1 LTPAPQALG
10 SAECARMGLS
20 LHAAGADANM
30 RSIMVVCVLYPRFE
44 LLAALGDR
52 RALLAEPAALAPEAG
67 REQVVGE
74 VSAPAEAF
82 GVVRG
87 MRLGEAMSR
96 CPALR
101 LVPPDPEGVRS
112 LWHAV
117 LDRLEAIGAA
127 VESDSAGAAFFE
139 SGGLHG
145 LHGGDL
151 AGVLAAA
158 ARALGP
164 GARMGAA
171 PCRFAAHAAA
181 LQARA
186 RRRSPAAGAAR
197 GSLRGPVVVAGE
209 AARDFLAPLP
219 VALLRTRPE
228 LQALPEVFERLGIRT
243 LGEVAALPSRAV
255 AERFGHPGLLALD
268 LARGRDTPLAPRRPP
283 EPVVERLDLPEAASG
298 QQLERALELL
308 VARVLARRERRGR
321 ALRGLAVSAR
331 FVAGGTWRTAITL
344 RQASADPERIRLA
357 LAPKLA
363 ELPAPAESLGLE
375 VEAFGPPAQ
384 DQGRLLDEAAA
395 VRRARLGEA
404 VRQARQAAGADAAL
418 KVLDVDPG
426 SRVPERRA
434 VLAPFP
440 EAPQP

>member
-1 LTPAPQALG
+1 MG
-10 SAECARMGLS
+10 SF

-139 SGGLHG
+139 SDGLRG

-158 ARALGP
+158 GRALGP

-181 LQARA
+181 LQARP
-186 RRRSPAAGAAR
+186 RRRRRPH
-197 GSLRGPVVVAGE
+197 VVE
-209 AARDFLAPLP
+209 ERQARDFLAPLP

-243 LGEVAALPSRAV
+243 LGEVAALPSRAI

-404 VRQARQAAGADAAL
+404 VRQARQAAGAEAAL

-440 EAPQP
+440 EGPAP

>member
-1 LTPAPQALG
+1 MAFF
-10 SAECARMGLS
+10 

-30 RSIMVVCVLYPRFE
+30 RSLMVVCVLYPRFE
-44 LLAALGDR
+44 LLAALADR

-117 LDRLEAIGAA
+117 LDRLEAIGAE

-139 SGGLHG
+139 SAGLRG

-158 ARALGP
+158 GRALGP
-164 GARMGAA
+164 GARLGAA

-181 LQARA
+181 LQARP
-186 RRRSPAAGAAR
+186 RRTRRSF
-197 GSLRGPVVVAGE
+197 VVE
-209 AARDFLAPLP
+209 ERQARDFLAPLP
-219 VALLRTRPE
+219 VGLLRTRFE

-357 LAPKLA
+357 LGPRLA
-363 ELPAPAESLGLE
+363 ELPAPAESLALE

-395 VRRARLGEA
+395 VRRSRLGEA
-404 VRQARQAAGADAAL
+404 VRQARQAAGSEAAL

-426 SRVPERRA
+426 SRIPERRA

-440 EAPQP
+440 EGPAP

>member
-1 LTPAPQALG
+1 
-10 SAECARMGLS
+10 
-20 LHAAGADANM
+20 M
-30 RSIMVVCVLYPRFE
+30 RSVMVVCVLYPRFE

-52 RALLAEPAALAPEAG
+52 RALLSEPAALAPEAG

-112 LWHAV
+112 LWNAV
-117 LDRLEAIGAA
+117 LDRLEAIGAQ
-127 VESDSAGAAFFE
+127 VESDRAGAAFFE
-139 SGGLHG
+139 SGGLRG

-158 ARALGP
+158 RRTLGP
-164 GARMGAA
+164 GARFGAA

-181 LQARA
+181 LQARPPGNAAA
-186 RRRSPAAGAAR
+186 RSLLCCGGGEPARLPRSAAGLAAAHPARAPGAAR
-197 GSLRGPVVVAGE
+197 GPR
-209 AARDFLAPLP
+209 AARHPHAGGGGG
-219 VALLRTRPE
+219 ALRARRRR
-228 LQALPEVFERLGIRT
+228 AFRASG
-243 LGEVAALPSRAV
+243 AAGPRSGSRA
-255 AERFGHPGLLALD
+255 RYR
-268 LARGRDTPLAPRRPP
+268 ARAAAAP

-308 VARVLARRERRGR
+308 VARVLSRRERRGR
-321 ALRGLAVSAR
+321 ALRALAVSAR
-331 FVAGGTWRTAITL
+331 FVAGGTWRIVITL
-344 RQASADPERIRLA
+344 RHASADPQRIQLA
-357 LAPKLA
+357 VGPKLA
-363 ELPAPAESLGLE
+363 ELPAPAESLALE

-395 VRRARLGEA
+395 IRRGRLGEA
-404 VRQARQAAGADAAL
+404 VRQARQAAGSEAAL
-418 KVLDVDPG
+418 KILEVDSD

-440 EAPQP
+440 DAPSA

>member
-1 LTPAPQALG
+1 MC
-10 SAECARMGLS
+10 SV
-20 LHAAGADANM
+20 
-30 RSIMVVCVLYPRFE
+30 MVICVIYPRFE

-52 RALLAEPAALAPEAG
+52 RALLSEPAALAPEAG

-96 CPALR
+96 CPSLR

-112 LWHAV
+112 LWSAV
-117 LDRLEAIGAA
+117 LDRLEGIGAQL
-127 VESDSAGAAFFE
+127 ESDHAGAAFFVA
-139 SGGLHG
+139 GGLEG
-145 LHGGDL
+145 IHGGDL

-158 ARALGP
+158 RRALGA
-164 GARMGAA
+164 GARFGAA

-186 RRRSPAAGAAR
+186 RRGRRTATAAAR
-197 GSLRGPVVVAGE
+197 RGGLAARPVLADAARPAVANVTPLNAVVVE
-209 AARDFLAPLP
+209 PSNARDFLAPLP
-219 VALLRTRPE
+219 VGLLRTRPE
-228 LQALPEVFERLGIRT
+228 LQALPEVLERLGIRT
-243 LGEVAALPSRAV
+243 LGELAALPSRAV

-268 LARGRDTPLAPRRPP
+268 LSRGRDTSLEPRRPS

-308 VARVLARRERRGR
+308 IARVLARRERRGR
-321 ALRGLAVSAR
+321 SLRALAVSAR
-331 FVAGGTWRTAITL
+331 FVAGGTWRTAVTL
-344 RQASADPERIRLA
+344 RRASADPARIRLA
-357 LAPKLA
+357 LAQKLA
-363 ELPAPAESLGLE
+363 ELPAPSESLALE

-384 DQGRLLDEAAA
+384 DQGRLLDEAAS

-418 KVLDVDPG
+418 RVLDVDPD
-426 SRVPERRA
+426 SRIPERRA

-440 EAPQP
+440 DAS